1 MIAEPQAT
9 TGSRLGAALE
19 MPAPNPSQQGGRFVA
34 HQWNAELVTTVL
46 DVLEGFFGALPSKED
61 VRLLSR
67 REVEELGDLAV
78 ESAEARLLE
87 TINSDG
93 LTYPGGW
100 LGRHWDEPVFRR
112 DLSLEL
118 LYQPRLLVHD
128 PIADYFFRDVQ
139 AIPDARPLRTARGV
153 TVHAGPREWAAQ
165 LLYVN
170 EREDFETVRSRLA
183 YTIDC
188 IVDLAPLLQEGVVVA
203 LPQWP
208 TIVARR
214 RHIETSA
221 RHDVRDP
228 AMGAVAASASLEG
241 GQLPVWD
248 NLRGMHVTV
257 SDPWV
262 SSDQP
267 WQWHP
272 EFLYLAKTLAVADA
286 AGATYAPTTEDELRL
301 LQAKAGKAAS
311 AVTRDHIRPELL
323 REVGRIFIPDL
334 QLSPATA
341 VAMRRSDDSFEDW
354 RRLIRTIEHEARGDT
369 GDELR
374 QYVEDTL
381 IPQAAKVRN
390 SVDRSPSLG
399 DAAWGGLTAVVS
411 GVVSQGGHG
420 LGLTALGGLGAGVLS
435 WLWKAYGPRDQLT
448 GAEAVM
454 ASLVRTARPS

>member
-1 MIAEPQAT
+1 MEQAR
-9 TGSRLGAALE
+9 GVVACQCKAA
-19 MPAPNPSQQGGRFVA
+19 
-34 HQWNAELVTTVL
+34 LVTTVL
-46 DVLEGFFGALPSKED
+46 DVLEGFFGALPSRND
-61 VRLLSR
+61 VELLSR
-67 REVEELGDLAV
+67 DEVEELGDLAV
-78 ESAEARLLE
+78 ESAEARVLE
-87 TINSDG
+87 TTDSDG
-93 LTYPGGW
+93 LAYPGGW

-139 AIPDARPLRTARGV
+139 AIPDAKSLRTARGV
-153 TVHAGPREWAAQ
+153 TMHAGPREWAAQ
-165 LLYVN
+165 LLYIN

-183 YTIDC
+183 YTIEC
-188 IVDLAPLLQEGVVVA
+188 IVDLAPLLREGVVVA

-208 TIVARR
+208 TVVARR

-221 RHDVRDP
+221 RHDIRDS

-248 NLRGMHVTV
+248 NLRGVHVTV

-301 LQAKAGKAAS
+301 LQAKARQAVAAV
-311 AVTRDHIRPELL
+311 ARDRIRPELL
-323 REVGRIFIPDL
+323 AEVGRVFVPDL
-334 QLSPATA
+334 QLAPAMA

-354 RRLIRTIEHEARGDT
+354 RRLIRTIEHDARGDT
-369 GDELR
+369 GYELR
-374 QYVEDTL
+374 QFVEDTL
-381 IPQAAKVRN
+381 VPQAAKVRR
-390 SVDRSPSLG
+390 SVNRLPSLG

-420 LGLTALGGLGAGVLS
+420 MGLTALGGLGAGALS
-435 WLWKAYGPRDQLT
+435 WLWKAYGPRESLM

-454 ASLVRTARPS
+454 ASLVRTAKRS